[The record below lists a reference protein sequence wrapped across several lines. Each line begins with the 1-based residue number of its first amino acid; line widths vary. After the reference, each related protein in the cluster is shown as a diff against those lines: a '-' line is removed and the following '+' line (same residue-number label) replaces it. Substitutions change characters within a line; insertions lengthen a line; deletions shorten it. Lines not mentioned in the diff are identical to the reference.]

1 MEPVDVLLVEDNPQ
15 DSELTVR
22 AFKKNKMANN
32 IVTINDGAEAVEYIF
47 CRGKYKDRLASQK
60 PKIILLD
67 LKLPKLNGLEILQMI
82 KEDNATKMIP
92 VVIVTSSMED
102 PDIKKAYEM
111 GANSYVVKP
120 VDFDSFSEAISKLGF
135 YWLLVNKPPN

>member
-1 MEPVDVLLVEDNPQ
+1 MEQVDVLLIEDNPQ

-22 AFKKNKMANN
+22 AFKKNRMANN
-32 IVTINDGAEAVEYIF
+32 IVTINDGAEAADYIF
-47 CRGKYKDRLASQK
+47 CRGKYKDREPSRK

-67 LKLPKLNGLEILQMI
+67 LKLPKLDGLEILKMI
-82 KEDNATKMIP
+82 KENNTTKMIP
-92 VVIVTSSMED
+92 VIIVTSSMED
-102 PDIKKAYEM
+102 PDIKKAYDL

-135 YWLLVNKPPN
+135 YWLLVNKPPC